1 MGHGDATRDQECWHG
16 AGVQREAIVKPDP
29 VADDFAGK
37 AVVLVARRVGRRG
50 QAGESMA
57 RLRKDGQLV
66 DNAIGLHQT
75 AVPLLC
81 LALVAICALFTDEQ
95 GGKGSIGMNFAMKV
109 LLL

>member
-1 MGHGDATRDQECWHG
+1 MSIEGG
-16 AGVQREAIVKPDP
+16 I
-29 VADDFAGK
+29 
-37 AVVLVARRVGRRG
+37 
-50 QAGESMA
+50 AGESMA

-75 AVPLLC
+75 AVSLLC

>member
-1 MGHGDATRDQECWHG
+1 
-16 AGVQREAIVKPDP
+16 
-29 VADDFAGK
+29 
-37 AVVLVARRVGRRG
+37 VVTL
-50 QAGESMA
+50 
-57 RLRKDGQLV
+57 
-66 DNAIGLHQT
+66 AIGLHQT

>member
-1 MGHGDATRDQECWHG
+1 MSIEGG
-16 AGVQREAIVKPDP
+16 I
-29 VADDFAGK
+29 
-37 AVVLVARRVGRRG
+37 
-50 QAGESMA
+50 AGESMA

-75 AVPLLC
+75 AVSLLC
-81 LALVAICALFTDEQ
+81 LALVAICTLFTDEQ